1 MESASWTQELLSWVN
16 ANPGWGILIVFLVA
30 FFESLV
36 LIGIVLPG
44 IMILFGVGTLIGLGV
59 MDVLPVWLAGSS
71 GAFLGDTLSF
81 ALGYRNREH
90 LLDMWPF
97 SRYPGMMERGI
108 RFFQTHGVKS
118 VVAGRFIGPLRPI
131 IPAVVGIMRM
141 SPSKFIV
148 VDLAACIAWAPAFLI
163 PGLLFGASLEVAS
176 EYTGRLAMVLVIALF
191 ALWLPWWLL
200 RAIYEPLA
208 SRSARW
214 MRHGIRWTR
223 RHPVLG
229 RIAAPLLDPSRPEV
243 LSVTAIGLVL
253 VFVFWGLILLL
264 FLSPFAPQPQAL
276 DQSVQ
281 ELALSLRNQLAD
293 PFFVAVSQLSRWQV
307 TLFSSAAVFLWLY
320 GANRPLAANHWLV
333 AIGGGWLIQML
344 LAFGLRAT
352 PQMME
357 VSAESLRGPSSAMS
371 LTTVVFSFFAVM
383 IAGEVRRKH
392 RQWPYLTA
400 GLVLTLLLLA
410 RLYLGLEWLSGGL
423 MGVLLGLAWTLVVG
437 MAYRQRA
444 TLNFSGALAGL
455 IFYGSATLL
464 FLWQANEHTAKE
476 VAALQSL
483 IPSQQMSEQ
492 DWWDHAWQELPS
504 ERTGSLSTQSR
515 RFNIQLAADPAA
527 IAEALLKT
535 GWKREPPSDWLWIIQ
550 ALNPEPDQASLPFLG
565 RAYEGRSETL
575 LLYRQLPDGGP
586 LVTLRLWDSGV
597 RLQPGER
604 VLYLAQYSEEQLVQ
618 RLGAFSYWRSV
629 PLAVAEMGDL
639 RALLRQFEQGQ
650 ASEQMLLLR

>member
-1 MESASWTQELLSWVN
+1 MLSWVN
-16 ANPGWGILIVFLVA
+16 ANPGWGVLIVFLVA

-36 LIGIVLPG
+36 LIGILLPG
-44 IMILFGVGTLIGLGV
+44 IMILFGVGTLIGLGL
-59 MDVLPVWLAGSS
+59 MDVLPVWLAASS

-90 LLDMWPF
+90 LLEIWPF
-97 SRYPGMMERGI
+97 SRYPGMMDRGI
-108 RFFQTHGVKS
+108 RFFQAHGAKS

-141 SPSKFIV
+141 SPSRFV
-148 VDLAACIAWAPAFLI
+148 AVDLAACIAWAPAFLI
-163 PGLLFGASLEVAS
+163 PGLVFGASLEVAS

-200 RAIYEPLA
+200 RAMYEPLA

-264 FLSPFAPQPQAL
+264 FLSPFAAQPQAL
-276 DQSVQ
+276 DQSVR

-307 TLFSSAAVFLWLY
+307 TLLSSAAVFLWLY
-320 GANRPLAANHWLV
+320 GANRTVVANHWLV
-333 AIGGGWLIQML
+333 AIGGGWLIQWL

-352 PQMME
+352 PQVME
-357 VSAESLRGPSSAMS
+357 ISVESLRGPSSALS

-400 GLVLTLLLLA
+400 GLLLTLLLLA
-410 RLYLGLEWLSGGL
+410 RLYLGLEWFSGGL

-455 IFYGSATLL
+455 IFYGSASLL
-464 FLWQANEHTAKE
+464 FMWQVKEHTAKE
-476 VAALQSL
+476 LEALHSVMN
-483 IPSQQMSEQ
+483 IQQITEQ
-492 DWWDHAWQELPS
+492 DWWDHAWQELPH
-504 ERTGSLSTQSR
+504 ERTGSLSMQSR
-515 RFNIQLAADPAA
+515 RFNAQVAGDPEV

-535 GWKREPPSDWLWIIQ
+535 GWEREPPSDWLWIIQ
-550 ALNPEPDQASLPFLG
+550 ALNPEPNEASLPFLG
-565 RAYEGRSETL
+565 RAYEGRSEAL
-575 LLYRQLPDGGP
+575 LLYRRLPEGGP

-597 RLQPGER
+597 RLQPGAR
-604 VLYLAQYSEEQLVQ
+604 VLYLAQYSEEQLMQ
-618 RLGAFSYWRSV
+618 RLGAFSYWRSQ
-629 PLAVAEMGDL
+629 PFEAEQMGEL
-639 RALLRQFEQGQ
+639 REALQQFEQRQ
-650 ASEQMLLLR
+650 ASSDMLLLR

>member
-1 MESASWTQELLSWVN
+1 MLTWVN
-16 ANPGWGILIVFLVA
+16 ANPHWGALIVFLVA
-30 FFESLV
+30 FLESLV
-36 LIGIVLPG
+36 LIGILLPG
-44 IMILFGVGTLIGLGV
+44 IMILFGIGALIGL
-59 MDVLPVWLAGSS
+59 DVLDLLPVWVAASLG
-71 GAFLGDTLSF
+71 GFLGDTLSF
-81 ALGYRNREH
+81 ALGYRYREH
-90 LLDMWPF
+90 LLEMWPF
-97 SRYPGMMERGI
+97 SRYPAVMERGI
-108 RFFQTHGVKS
+108 RFFETHGVKS

-141 SPSKFIV
+141 PPSKFIA
-148 VDLAACIAWAPAFLI
+148 VDLAACIAWSPAFLV

-176 EYTGRLAMVLVIALF
+176 EYTGRLAMVLAIALF

-214 MRHGIRWTR
+214 IRHGIRWTR
-223 RHPVLG
+223 RHPLLG
-229 RIAAPLLDPSRPEV
+229 RMAGPLLDPSRPEV

-264 FLSPFAPQPQAL
+264 FLSPFAAQPQAL

-281 ELALSLRNQLAD
+281 ELAVSLRNQLAD

-320 GANRPLAANHWLV
+320 GADRNVAANHWLV
-333 AIGGGWLIQML
+333 AVGGGWLIQML

-352 PQMME
+352 PQVME
-357 VSAESLRGPSSAMS
+357 VSAESLRGPSSAMT

-400 GLVLTLLLLA
+400 ALVLTLLLLA
-410 RLYLGLEWLSGGL
+410 RLYLGLEWFSGGL

-444 TLNFSGALAGL
+444 NLNFSGALAGL
-455 IFYGSATLL
+455 IFYGSVSLL
-464 FLWQANEHTAKE
+464 LLWQANEHTARE
-476 VAALQSL
+476 VAALQSV
-483 IPSQQMSEQ
+483 IPSQHMSQQ
-492 DWWDHAWQELPS
+492 DWWDHAWRELPS
-504 ERTGSLSTQSR
+504 ERTGSLSTLSR
-515 RFNIQLAADPAA
+515 RFNLQLAVEPEA
-527 IAEALLKT
+527 IAAALQKT
-535 GWKREPPSDWLWIIQ
+535 GWEREPPSEWLWLIQ
-550 ALNPEPDQASLPFLG
+550 ALNPEPDEASLPFLG
-565 RAYEGRSETL
+565 RAYEGRSEAL
-575 LLYRQLPDGGP
+575 LLYRQLPDEGP

-618 RLGAFSYWRSV
+618 RLGAFSYWRSL
-629 PLAVAEMGDL
+629 PLEVEEMGDL
-639 RALLRQFEQGQ
+639 RATLKQFEQRQ
-650 ASEQMLLLR
+650 VSEQMLLLR